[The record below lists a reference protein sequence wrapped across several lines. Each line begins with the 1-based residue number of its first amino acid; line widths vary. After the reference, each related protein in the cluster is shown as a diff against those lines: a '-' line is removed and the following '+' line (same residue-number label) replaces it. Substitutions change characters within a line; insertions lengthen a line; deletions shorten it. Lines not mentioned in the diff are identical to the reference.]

1 MRRKSLAALLLAVV
15 AVAAA
20 HGRQG
25 GVPTDA
31 DVEQARRNIALLERT
46 APPPGHEAD
55 HRKDI
60 AALRLALR
68 DKLQAQRN
76 AIATYLDTV
85 RAALPPER
93 VAQYEAKILD
103 RERQIREAADALVAA
118 VASPATPA
126 PAPDATAGATPA
138 AVGDALTA
146 DPAAAAAATA
156 GASGAGVAV
165 VTGGAGGARAASPR
179 AGKLQVLG
187 GVPGLLAEALG
198 PGALQPLDAAGGS
211 GAVASGAEAAGA
223 AKELSPCDAIN
234 VSNARQF
241 SEYELAVCDLVSNVR
256 GRKTGG
262 TAVTGVPF
270 IPADPDEEGL
280 VTPGANPR
288 AGISLGQNPLELQKI
303 IAAKLIGRE
312 ERGRFLVEA
321 EEARTDKQV
330 EGGPE
335 NSGSTS
341 LVVKGGAPSVFGF
354 AVSNGALTQSRSG
367 TTFTFRGNPV
377 GIIKLLQNKTFD
389 ESYLEDERD
398 PFTRFVKKTS
408 FSVSFDTDRGGEPGV
423 FGGDPQ
429 QISVWSV
436 RHEFVNERD
445 PRRRKYRDALRD
457 FLARE
462 GDNLTRAIFDTYA
475 SLIVDVGGAGGRPL
489 KGNRFKDPVLQ
500 TWLEETNAR
509 VSAAAPG
516 DVEAVVKSQLDR
528 FPAPGDLS
536 SESRDA
542 VDRFARNFSGYVRAR
557 KRLLDEIAKGKVV
570 TFEYTNNREVNAP
583 DLSNFRF
590 IAETGVFG
598 GRADLTGNAALTL
611 YNARPAGG
619 AGRVRDFQFAG
630 QLDVPFK
637 VEGVGNFV
645 FSFAGKYARAL
656 EDFTAFDGTVLPG
669 TRGDIAVGQLKLE
682 VPFLA
687 GMRLPLS
694 LTFANRTELV
704 REAEVRG
711 NFGFTFDMDKILARF
726 KPF

>member
-1 MRRKSLAALLLAVV
+1 MRRKSLAALLLVLV
-15 AVAAA
+15 TFVAA

-31 DVEQARRNIALLERT
+31 DVEQARKNIALLERT

-55 HRKDI
+55 HRTDI

-76 AIATYLDTV
+76 AIAAYLDTV

-103 RERQIREAADALVAA
+103 KERQMREAADALAA
-118 VASPATPA
+118 SVASSATVASSASSPVTTADATP
-126 PAPDATAGATPA
+126 TGGTR
-138 AVGDALTA
+138 
-146 DPAAAAAATA
+146 AAT
-156 GASGAGVAV
+156 
-165 VTGGAGGARAASPR
+165 TTRAEKS
-179 AGKLQVLG
+179 QVLG
-187 GVPGLLAEALG
+187 GVPGLLAEALS
-198 PGALQPLDAAGGS
+198 PGVLQPLDAAGGS
-211 GAVASGAEAAGA
+211 GAVASGAEAAGR
-223 AKELSPCDAIN
+223 AKELSPCADIN

-241 SEYELAVCDLVSNVR
+241 SEYELAICDLVSNVR
-256 GRKTGG
+256 NRKTGG

-270 IPADPDEEGL
+270 IPTDPDEEGL

-321 EEARTDKQV
+321 EDARTDKQV

-354 AVSNGALTQSRSG
+354 AVSNGALTQSQSG

-408 FSVSFDTDRGGEPGV
+408 FSVSFDTDRGNEPGV
-423 FGGDPQ
+423 FDGDPQ
-429 QISVWSV
+429 QLSAWSV

-445 PRRRKYRDALRD
+445 PRHRRYRDALRD

-462 GDNLTRAIFDTYA
+462 GDNLTRAIFDTYT

-489 KGNRFKDPVLQ
+489 KGDRFKDPALQ
-500 TWLEETNAR
+500 AWLEETNAL
-509 VSAAAPG
+509 VSAAPPG
-516 DVEAVVKSQLDR
+516 DVEAVVKSQLDK
-528 FPAPGDLS
+528 FPAPGGLS

-542 VDRFARNFSGYVRAR
+542 VERFARNFSGYVSAR
-557 KRLLDEIAKGKVV
+557 RRLLDEIAKGKVV
-570 TFEYTNNREVNAP
+570 TFEYTSNREVNAP
-583 DLSNFRF
+583 DLSNFRL

-598 GRADLTGNAALTL
+598 GKADLTGNASFTV
-611 YNARPAGG
+611 YNARPAFG
-619 AGRVRDFQFAG
+619 ARRVRDFQFAG
-630 QLDVPFK
+630 QLDVPFR
-637 VEGVGNFV
+637 VTGVGNFV
-645 FSFAGKYARAL
+645 FSFAGKYERLMGDATAL
-656 EDFTAFDGTVLPG
+656 DGTVLPG

-682 VPFLA
+682 VPFLP

-694 LTFANRTELV
+694 LTLANRTELV
-704 REAEVRG
+704 RETEVRG

>member
-1 MRRKSLAALLLAVV
+1 LAALLLVLVMA
-15 AVAAA
+15 AAA

-31 DVEQARRNIALLERT
+31 DVEQARQNIALLERT

-76 AIATYLDTV
+76 AIAAYLDTV

-103 RERQIREAADALVAA
+103 KERQIREAADALVAS
-118 VASPATPA
+118 VASPPVPTTDATPA
-126 PAPDATAGATPA
+126 GG
-138 AVGDALTA
+138 GDAVTA
-146 DPAAAAAATA
+146 DPATTAAVTA
-156 GASGAGVAV
+156 GAVGNGGVVGA
-165 VTGGAGGARAASPR
+165 GGAGGAGRARAATPR

-187 GVPGLLAEALG
+187 GVPGLLAEALS
-198 PGALQPLDAAGGS
+198 PAALQPLDAAGGS
-211 GAVASGAEAAGA
+211 GAVASGAEAAGG
-223 AKELSPCDAIN
+223 AKELSPCAAIN
-234 VSNARQF
+234 VSNAKQF
-241 SEYELAVCDLVSNVR
+241 SEYELAICDLVSNVR
-256 GRKTGG
+256 DRKTGG
-262 TAVTGVPF
+262 TAVTGVPL
-270 IPADPDEEGL
+270 IPTDPDEAGL
-280 VTPGANPR
+280 VTQGANPR
-288 AGISLGQNPLELQKI
+288 AGISLNNNPLELQKI

-354 AVSNGALTQSRSG
+354 AVSNGALTRTQSG

-377 GIIKLLQNKTFD
+377 GLLKLLQNKTFD
-389 ESYLEDERD
+389 ESYLEDRRD

-408 FSVSFDTDRGGEPGV
+408 FSVSFDTDRGDEPGV
-423 FGGDPQ
+423 FAGDPQ
-429 QISVWSV
+429 QISAWSV

-445 PRRRKYRDALRD
+445 PRHRKHQEALRQ

-500 TWLEETNAR
+500 AWLEETNAL
-509 VSAAAPG
+509 VSAAPPG
-516 DVEAVVKSQLDR
+516 DVEAVVKTQLDK
-528 FPAPGDLS
+528 FPAPADLS

-557 KRLLDEIAKGKVV
+557 RSLLDEIAKGKVV

-583 DLSNFRF
+583 DLSNFRL

-598 GRADLTGNAALTL
+598 GKADLTGNASFTV

-630 QLDVPFK
+630 QFDVPFR
-637 VEGVGNFV
+637 VTGVGSFV
-645 FSFAGKYARAL
+645 FSFAGKYERLMGDATAL
-656 EDFTAFDGTVLPG
+656 DGTVLPG

-704 REAEVRG
+704 RETEVRG